1 MSLSIRTSRMPTIMP
16 KPGKENSERLNHS
29 GAGTEL
35 PVVRQLEKHRR
46 TGIVAVAVAAGVLGA
61 ASPAAADVTV
71 SPPSAPQG
79 SGANVTFRVTNTAQS
94 AITKVKLVLPADQP
108 VAEVYPLSVDDWAPQ
123 IVNRPLD
130 APLIGVHGDTSV
142 TETAANITWIAM
154 PGKALAPGKSTD
166 LSVAMGPLP
175 TTAQMSFTLQPTY
188 ADPAKGAAM
197 PPVTLTLTPAAP
209 GAAATHSA
217 HSGTGTTTTDTDDVD
232 FQALIDADNG
242 PGFWTIAGWVVAAL
256 IGAAGA
262 VALLRSRRRN
272 ATTPESAA
280 DAKAE
285 SKELVSAAKA
295 PRVTSWSYKDG
306 PEE

>member
-35 PVVRQLEKHRR
+35 TVVRQLEKHRR
-46 TGIVAVAVAAGVLGA
+46 TGIVAVAVAAGVLGV

-79 SGANVTFRVTNTAQS
+79 SGANLTFRVTNTAQS
-94 AITKVKLVLPADQP
+94 AITKVKLVFPADQP
-108 VAEVYPLSVDDWAPQ
+108 VAEVYPLSVDDWAPL
-123 IVNRPLD
+123 IVSRPL
-130 APLIGVHGDTSV
+130 ATPLLGVHGDTQV
-142 TETAANITWIAM
+142 NETAADITWIAM

-175 TTAQMSFTLQPTY
+175 TSTQMSFTVQPTY
-188 ADPAKGAAM
+188 ADPAKGAVM
-197 PPVTLTLTPAAP
+197 PPVTFTLTPAAP
-209 GAAATHSA
+209 GQAPTHST
-217 HSGTGTTTTDTDDVD
+217 HSGTTGTTTTDGDED
-232 FQALIDADNG
+232 FAALLAADSG

-256 IGAAGA
+256 MAAAGGI
-262 VALLRSRRRN
+262 ALLRSRRRN
-272 ATTPESAA
+272 NPAPE
-280 DAKAE
+280 AKPTAE
-285 SKELVSAAKA
+285 AKELVSAGKT

>member
-16 KPGKENSERLNHS
+16 KPEKENSERLNHS
-29 GAGTEL
+29 GFGTEL

-46 TGIVAVAVAAGVLGA
+46 TGIVAVAIAAGVLGA
-61 ASPAAADVTV
+61 ASPAAADATV

-94 AITKVKLVLPADQP
+94 AITKVKLVFPADQP
-108 VAEVYPLSVDDWAPQ
+108 VAEVYPLSVDDWAPL

-142 TETAANITWIAM
+142 TETAADITWIAM
-154 PGKALAPGKSTD
+154 PGKALAPGKSAD

-175 TTAQMSFTLQPTY
+175 TAAQMSFTLQPTY

-209 GAAATHSA
+209 GAAATHST
-217 HSGTGTTTTDTDDVD
+217 HSGTTGTTTTGTDDVD

-256 IGAAGA
+256 VGAAGA
-262 VALLRSRRRN
+262 IAVLRSRRRN
-272 ATTPESAA
+272 KAATEVEPE
-280 DAKAE
+280 AE
-285 SKELVSAAKA
+285 AKELVSAGKA